1 MADISPDFQYFESIQ
16 HSLLNDHRGQFVL
29 IKDRQTHGFYS
40 SFGDALK
47 KGYEIFGYHADFL
60 IQEITD
66 EQRINYLGSPF
77 IQKGVM

>member
-1 MADISPDFQYFESIQ
+1 MTEINPDFQYFENIRP
-16 HSLLNDHRGQFVL
+16 SLLNEHRGQYVL
-29 IKDRQTHGFYS
+29 IKDRGTHGFYS

-66 EQRINYLGSPF
+66 EQRINYLSSPF
-77 IQKGVM
+77 IQRSI